1 MNLVSIIIPY
11 FKKKDYI
18 LDAINSIL
26 NQTYQNFE
34 IIIVYDDIDKSE
46 LSLIYKIQK
55 VDKRIKVL
63 INKKN
68 LGAGLSRNYAIKNSN
83 GKYIAF
89 LDADD
94 IWNVEKLKK
103 QVSIM
108 EQKNLSITHTSYK
121 ILDKNN
127 NYATIRIAKNLDY
140 KKLLKS
146 CDVGLSTVMIKKNLF
161 SKKNKFSNLKTKED
175 YVLWLLLTK
184 GGYIFYPIKEILT
197 SWRISQNSL
206 SSSVSRKLIDGFNV
220 YYKYMKFSFIKSIFL
235 LIQLSLNY
243 LWKNLRF

>member
-34 IIIVYDDIDKSE
+34 IIIVYDDTDKSE
-46 LSLIYKIQK
+46 LSLIHKIQK

>member
-175 YVLWLLLTK
+175 YALWLLLTK
-184 GGYIFYPIKEILT
+184 AGYIFYPIKEILT
-197 SWRISQNSL
+197 SWRTSQNSL
-206 SSSVSRKLIDGFNV
+206 SSHVLRKLIDGFNV

>member
-34 IIIVYDDIDKSE
+34 IIVVYDDIDKSE
-46 LSLIYKIQK
+46 LSLIHKIQK

-184 GGYIFYPIKEILT
+184 AGYIFYPIKEILT

-243 LWKNLRF
+243 LWKKLRF

>member
-103 QVSIM
+103 QVNIM
-108 EQKNLSITHTSYK
+108 EQKNLPITHTSYV

-127 NYATIRIAKNLDY
+127 NHANIRLAKNLDY

-146 CDVGLSTVMIKKNLF
+146 CDVGLSTVMIKKDLF

-206 SSSVSRKLIDGFNV
+206 SSHILRKLIDGFNV

-243 LWKNLRF
+243 LWKKLRF

>member
-103 QVSIM
+103 QVNIM
-108 EQKNLSITHTSYK
+108 EQKNLSITHTSYE

-127 NYATIRIAKNLDY
+127 NHANIRLAKNLDY

-146 CDVGLSTVMIKKNLF
+146 CDVGLSTVMIKKDLF

-184 GGYIFYPIKEILT
+184 SGYIFHPIKEILT
-197 SWRISQNSL
+197 SWRITQNSL
-206 SSSVSRKLIDGFNV
+206 SSPALRKLIDGFNV

-243 LWKNLRF
+243 LWKKLRF

>member
-34 IIIVYDDIDKSE
+34 IIIVYDDTDKSE
-46 LSLIYKIQK
+46 LSLIHKIQK

-94 IWNVEKLKK
+94 IWNAEKLKK

-175 YVLWLLLTK
+175 YALWLLLTK
-184 GGYIFYPIKEILT
+184 AGYIFYPIKEILT
-197 SWRISQNSL
+197 SWRTSQNSL
-206 SSSVSRKLIDGFNV
+206 SSHVLRKLIDGFNV

-243 LWKNLRF
+243 LWKKLRF

>member
-63 INKKN
+63 TNKKN
-68 LGAGLSRNYAIKNSN
+68 LGAGLSRNYAIKNSK

-94 IWNVEKLKK
+94 IWNVKKLKK
-103 QVSIM
+103 QVNIM
-108 EQKNLSITHTSYK
+108 EQKNLSITHTSYV

-127 NYATIRIAKNLDY
+127 NHVNIRLAKSLDY
-140 KKLLKS
+140 KELLKS
-146 CDVGLSTVMIKKNLF
+146 CDVGLSTVMIKKDLF
-161 SKKNKFSNLKTKED
+161 KKKYKFSNMKTKED

-184 GGYIFYPIKEILT
+184 SGYIFHPIKEILT
-197 SWRISQNSL
+197 SWRITQNSL
-206 SSSVSRKLIDGFNV
+206 SSPALRKLIDGFNV
-220 YYKYMKFSFIKSIFL
+220 YHKHMKFSFIKSIFL
-235 LIQLSLNY
+235 LLQLSLNY

>member
-55 VDKRIKVL
+55 IDKRIKVL

-175 YVLWLLLTK
+175 YALWLLLTK
-184 GGYIFYPIKEILT
+184 AGYIFYPIKEILT
-197 SWRISQNSL
+197 SWRTSQNSL
-206 SSSVSRKLIDGFNV
+206 SSHVLRKLIDGFNV

>member
-108 EQKNLSITHTSYK
+108 EKKNLSITHTSYV

-127 NYATIRIAKNLDY
+127 NNANIRLAKNLDY

-146 CDVGLSTVMIKKNLF
+146 CDVGLSTVMIKKDLF

-175 YVLWLLLTK
+175 YALWLLLTK

-206 SSSVSRKLIDGFNV
+206 SSHVLRKLIDGFNV

>member
-55 VDKRIKVL
+55 VDNRIKVL

-103 QVSIM
+103 QVNIM
-108 EQKNLSITHTSYK
+108 EKKNLSITHTSYV

-127 NYATIRIAKNLDY
+127 NHANIRLAKNLDY

-146 CDVGLSTVMIKKNLF
+146 CDVGLSTVMIKKDLF

-175 YVLWLLLTK
+175 YALWLLLTK
-184 GGYIFYPIKEILT
+184 AGYIFYPIKEILT

-206 SSSVSRKLIDGFNV
+206 SSHVLRKLIDGFNV

>member
-46 LSLIYKIQK
+46 LSLIHKIQK

-94 IWNVEKLKK
+94 IWNAQKLKK

-108 EQKNLSITHTSYK
+108 EKKNLSITHTSYV

-127 NYATIRIAKNLDY
+127 NVNIRLAKNLDY

-146 CDVGLSTVMIKKNLF
+146 CDVGLSTVMIKKDLF

-175 YVLWLLLTK
+175 YALWLLLAK
-184 GGYIFYPIKEILT
+184 AGHIFYPIKEILT
-197 SWRISQNSL
+197 SWRTSQNSL
-206 SSSVSRKLIDGFNV
+206 SSHVLRKLIDGFNV

-235 LIQLSLNY
+235 LIQLSLHY

>member
-55 VDKRIKVL
+55 VDNRIKVL

-108 EQKNLSITHTSYK
+108 EKKNLSITHTSYV

-127 NYATIRIAKNLDY
+127 NNANIRLAKNLDY

-146 CDVGLSTVMIKKNLF
+146 CDVGLSTVMIKKDLF

-175 YVLWLLLTK
+175 YALWLLLTK

-206 SSSVSRKLIDGFNV
+206 SSHVLRKLIDGFNV

>member
-55 VDKRIKVL
+55 IDKRIKVL

-175 YVLWLLLTK
+175 YALWLLLTK
-184 GGYIFYPIKEILT
+184 AGYIFYPIKEILT

>member
-55 VDKRIKVL
+55 IDKRIKVL

>member
-34 IIIVYDDIDKSE
+34 IIIVYDDTDKSE
-46 LSLIYKIQK
+46 LSLIHKIQK

-94 IWNVEKLKK
+94 IWNAEKLKK

-108 EQKNLSITHTSYK
+108 EKKNLSITHTSYV

-127 NYATIRIAKNLDY
+127 NANIRLAKNLDY

-146 CDVGLSTVMIKKNLF
+146 CDVGLSTVMIKKDLF

-175 YVLWLLLTK
+175 YALWLLLAK
-184 GGYIFYPIKEILT
+184 AGHIFYPIKEILT

-243 LWKNLRF
+243 LWKKLRF

>member
-108 EQKNLSITHTSYK
+108 EKKNLSITHTSYV

-127 NYATIRIAKNLDY
+127 NNANIRLAKNLDY

-146 CDVGLSTVMIKKNLF
+146 CDVGLSTVMIKKDLF

-175 YVLWLLLTK
+175 YALWLLLTK
-184 GGYIFYPIKEILT
+184 AGYIFYPIKEILT

-206 SSSVSRKLIDGFNV
+206 SSHVLRKLIDGFNV

>member
-55 VDKRIKVL
+55 IDKRIKVL

-184 GGYIFYPIKEILT
+184 SGYIFYPIKEILT

>member
-55 VDKRIKVL
+55 VDNRIKVL

-103 QVSIM
+103 QVNIM
-108 EQKNLSITHTSYK
+108 EKKNLSITHTSYA

-127 NYATIRIAKNLDY
+127 NNANIRLAKNLDY

-146 CDVGLSTVMIKKNLF
+146 CDVGLSTVMIKKDLF

-175 YVLWLLLTK
+175 YALWLLLTK
-184 GGYIFYPIKEILT
+184 AGYIFYPIKEILT

-206 SSSVSRKLIDGFNV
+206 SSHVLRKLIDGFNV

>member
-46 LSLIYKIQK
+46 LSLIYKIRK

-175 YVLWLLLTK
+175 YALWLLLTK
-184 GGYIFYPIKEILT
+184 AGYIFYPIKEILT
-197 SWRISQNSL
+197 SWRTSQNSL
-206 SSSVSRKLIDGFNV
+206 SSHVLRKLIDGFNV

-243 LWKNLRF
+243 LWKKLRF

>member
-1 MNLVSIIIPY
+1 ML
-11 FKKKDYI
+11 
-18 LDAINSIL
+18 
-26 NQTYQNFE
+26 T
-34 IIIVYDDIDKSE
+34 
-46 LSLIYKIQK
+46 
-55 VDKRIKVL
+55 
-63 INKKN
+63 NKKN

-94 IWNVEKLKK
+94 IWNVKKLKK
-103 QVSIM
+103 QVNIM
-108 EQKNLSITHTSYK
+108 EQKNLSITHTSYV

-127 NYATIRIAKNLDY
+127 NHVNIRLAKSLDY
-140 KKLLKS
+140 KELLKS
-146 CDVGLSTVMIKKNLF
+146 CDVGLSTVMIKKDLF
-161 SKKNKFSNLKTKED
+161 NKKNKFSNMKTKED

-184 GGYIFYPIKEILT
+184 SGYIFHPIKEILT

-206 SSSVSRKLIDGFNV
+206 SSPILRKLIDGFNV

-243 LWKNLRF
+243 LWKKLRF

>member
-46 LSLIYKIQK
+46 LSLIHKIQK

-94 IWNVEKLKK
+94 IWNAEKLKK

-175 YVLWLLLTK
+175 YALWLLLTK
-184 GGYIFYPIKEILT
+184 AGYIFYPIKEILT
-197 SWRISQNSL
+197 SWRTSQNSL
-206 SSSVSRKLIDGFNV
+206 SSHVLRKLIDGFNV

-243 LWKNLRF
+243 LWKKLRF

>member
-94 IWNVEKLKK
+94 IWNAQKLKK

-108 EQKNLSITHTSYK
+108 EKKNLSITHTSYV

-127 NYATIRIAKNLDY
+127 NVQY
-140 KKLLKS
+140 KT
-146 CDVGLSTVMIKKNLF
+146 CKKFRL
-161 SKKNKFSNLKTKED
+161 
-175 YVLWLLLTK
+175 
-184 GGYIFYPIKEILT
+184 
-197 SWRISQNSL
+197 
-206 SSSVSRKLIDGFNV
+206 
-220 YYKYMKFSFIKSIFL
+220 
-235 LIQLSLNY
+235 
-243 LWKNLRF
+243 

>member
-94 IWNVEKLKK
+94 IWNAQKLKK

-108 EQKNLSITHTSYK
+108 EKKNLSITHTSYV

-127 NYATIRIAKNLDY
+127 NNANIRLAKNLDY

-146 CDVGLSTVMIKKNLF
+146 CDVGLSTVMIKKDLF

-175 YVLWLLLTK
+175 YALWLLLTK
-184 GGYIFYPIKEILT
+184 AGYIFYPIKEILT
-197 SWRISQNSL
+197 SWRTSQNSL
-206 SSSVSRKLIDGFNV
+206 SSHVLRKLIDGFNV

>member
-55 VDKRIKVL
+55 VDNRIKVL

-103 QVSIM
+103 QVNIM

-127 NYATIRIAKNLDY
+127 NHANIRLAKNLDY

-146 CDVGLSTVMIKKNLF
+146 CDVGLSTVMIKKDLF

-184 GGYIFYPIKEILT
+184 SGYIFHPIKEILT

-206 SSSVSRKLIDGFNV
+206 SSHILRKLIDGFNV

-243 LWKNLRF
+243 LWKKLRF

>member
-103 QVSIM
+103 QVNIM
-108 EQKNLSITHTSYK
+108 EQKNLSITHTSYV

-127 NYATIRIAKNLDY
+127 NNANIRLAKNLDY

-146 CDVGLSTVMIKKNLF
+146 CDVGLSTVMIKKDLF

-175 YVLWLLLTK
+175 YALWLLLTK

-206 SSSVSRKLIDGFNV
+206 SSHVLRKLIDGFNV

>member
-55 VDKRIKVL
+55 VDNRIKVL

-103 QVSIM
+103 QVNIM
-108 EQKNLSITHTSYK
+108 EKKNLSITHTSYV

-127 NYATIRIAKNLDY
+127 NHANIRLAKNLDY

-146 CDVGLSTVMIKKNLF
+146 CDVGLSTVMIKKDLF
-161 SKKNKFSNLKTKED
+161 SKKNKFSNMKTKED
-175 YVLWLLLTK
+175 YVLWLSLTK
-184 GGYIFYPIKEILT
+184 SGYIFYPIKEILT

-206 SSSVSRKLIDGFNV
+206 SSPILRKLIDGFNV

-235 LIQLSLNY
+235 LLQLSLNY

>member
-127 NYATIRIAKNLDY
+127 NHATIRIAKNLDY

-146 CDVGLSTVMIKKNLF
+146 CDVGLSTVMIKKDLF

-206 SSSVSRKLIDGFNV
+206 SSHILRKLIDGFNV

>member
-94 IWNVEKLKK
+94 IWNAEKLKK

-108 EQKNLSITHTSYK
+108 EKKNLSITHTSYV

-127 NYATIRIAKNLDY
+127 NNANIRLAKNLDY

-146 CDVGLSTVMIKKNLF
+146 CDVGLSTVMIKKDLF

-175 YVLWLLLTK
+175 YALWLLLTK
-184 GGYIFYPIKEILT
+184 AGYIFYPIKEILT
-197 SWRISQNSL
+197 SWRTSQNSL
-206 SSSVSRKLIDGFNV
+206 SSHVLRKLIDGFNV